1 MESKWDWIGV
11 VLIAI
16 TIFEFW
22 RNLRDDKKHG
32 VNFSWSDL
40 SPSNLFDGEGIGC
53 LIVLIFAGLLL
64 LFQESVEARILLV
77 SGIAIYC
84 GIRYFKSGLKEKPQK
99 KMNFFEKIVE
109 FICLVLLSLMVG
121 FAIFTV
127 AVPDMERYERKQMV
141 KEIQQQQ
148 TQKSKPATSQY
159 QR

>member
-1 MESKWDWIGV
+1 MESKWDWIGI

-22 RNLRDDKKHG
+22 RLNHEDKKRG
-32 VNFSWSDL
+32 INTSFSIREFFEDPYVIFL
-40 SPSNLFDGEGIGC
+40 ILLG
-53 LIVLIFAGLLL
+53 LIVYLMGI
-64 LFQESVEARILLV
+64 VEFRILLV

-84 GIRYFKSGLKEKPQK
+84 GIRYFKREKEDIQK
-99 KMNFFEKIVE
+99 KKMGFFAKLFEYA
-109 FICLVLLSLMVG
+109 CLVLLSLIIG
-121 FAIFTV
+121 FVVFVI

-148 TQKSKPATSQY
+148 TQKTRPVTNPY